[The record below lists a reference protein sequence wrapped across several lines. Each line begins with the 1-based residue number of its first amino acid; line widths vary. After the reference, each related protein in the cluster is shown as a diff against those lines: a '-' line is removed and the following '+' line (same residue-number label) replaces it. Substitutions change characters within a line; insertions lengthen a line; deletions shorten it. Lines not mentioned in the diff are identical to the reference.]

1 MSQID
6 RTAPR
11 PEGNGFGMNFSARR
25 TIWVACFLIAAIT
38 IPGSYGTNGTAFAG
52 TIKYIVNNVP
62 ITEYDIK
69 RRIAFLKLQRQRG
82 NLREKAK
89 EALIEQTLRAVEMK
103 RLKINIS
110 KPAAEA
116 AYKNFARQNKVSTKQ
131 FDSVLRQSGVTKG
144 HFLEFLTVQMGWNQA
159 LGARYRATGRASEQ
173 DVVQRML
180 NDGGNKPTA
189 TEYLLQQVIFVVPQ
203 AQRKKLLKKRK
214 REAESMRQRFTG
226 CEETRKFA
234 KGLID
239 VTVRDLGRI
248 LEPELPPDWAEPV
261 KSTNEG
267 SATIVRET
275 PRGVEFI
282 GICRARIVSDDRV
295 AQMVFQNE
303 AGTNEKAEELSQK
316 YLKELREAARITE
329 R

>member
-1 MSQID
+1 MI
-6 RTAPR
+6 
-11 PEGNGFGMNFSARR
+11 FSARQIWFAGLLLLA
-25 TIWVACFLIAAIT
+25 TIA
-38 IPGSYGTNGTAFAG
+38 IPGGPGSSGSALAG

-103 RLKINIS
+103 RLKINITEEI
-110 KPAAEA
+110 AEN
-116 AYKNFARQNKVSTKQ
+116 AYKTFARQNKLSTKQ
-131 FDSVLRQSGVTKG
+131 FDNVLRQSGVTRG
-144 HFLEFLTVQMGWNQA
+144 HFIEFLSVQIGWNQA
-159 LGARYRATGRASEQ
+159 LGARFRATGRASEQ

-180 NDGGNKPTA
+180 QDGGNKPTA
-189 TEYLLQQVIFVVPQ
+189 TEYILQQVIFVVPK
-203 AQRKKLLKKRK
+203 AQRKKLLKRRK

-226 CEETRKFA
+226 CESTRSFA

-239 VTVRDLGRI
+239 VTVRDLGRV
-248 LEPELPPDWAEPV
+248 LEPELPPDWADPI
-261 KSTNEG
+261 KSTKQG
-267 SATIVRET
+267 SATKVRET
-275 PRGVEFI
+275 QRGVEFI
-282 GICRARIVSDDRV
+282 GICRSRLVSDDRV

-303 AGTNEKAEELSQK
+303 GGTNEKAEELSKK
-316 YLKELREAARITE
+316 YIDELREVARIIE